1 VPPVIDSAVSLIAAQ
16 LNQFLRRS
24 LELSEDVVVVS
35 NILEQDGTVA
45 PNIDNKIVVFL
56 TNIEKD
62 TMPQAQPRAQA
73 AGAGVGRTTVTTAP
87 LYLNLY
93 LMVAAYF
100 NGSNYPEALKFISN
114 TVHFFQSQPVLDH
127 ANTPD
132 MDPRIDRLVLDIEN
146 LDIQQLSNLWGV
158 LSGKY
163 LPSVLYKVRMVAVDA
178 GAVTAEPF
186 TVVETRPL
194 ASAG

>member
-1 VPPVIDSAVSLIAAQ
+1 MIDSAISHIASQ

-35 NILEQDGTVA
+35 NIHEQDGTVA
-45 PNIDNKIVVFL
+45 PNIDNKLVLFL

-62 TMPQAQPRAQA
+62 TTPRAQPRAQA
-73 AGAGVGRTTVTTAP
+73 VSAGRTTLTTPP
-87 LYLNLY
+87 LHLNLY
-93 LMVAAYF
+93 LMVAGYF
-100 NGSNYPEALKFISN
+100 SGNNYQESLKFLSN
-114 TVHFFQSQPVLDH
+114 TVRFFQSVPVLDH
-127 ANTPD
+127 GNTPD
-132 MDPRIDRLVLDIEN
+132 MDPGIDRLVLDIEN

-163 LPSVLYKVRMVAVDA
+163 LPSVLYKVRMVTVDA

-186 TVVETRPL
+186 TVLETRPT
-194 ASAG
+194 ASG